1 MNVGDETSSGLLTPG
16 DVEHQRFH
24 THRLVEGY
32 DMDEVDDFLD
42 RCAETILRM
51 AVSLAARAESPVA
64 GAA

>member
-1 MNVGDETSSGLLTPG
+1 
-16 DVEHQRFH
+16 
-24 THRLVEGY
+24 
-32 DMDEVDDFLD
+32 MDEVDDFLD